1 MASPI
6 IAMNL
11 DDFLIEVAS
20 NTEDGDKGLR
30 TIAKEIQKRYNRYPL
45 LVAFIQHLGNL
56 SDPAEMEDFIANNWE
71 DVMEDKEGEPIDEEI
86 PFINNPD
93 IF

>member
-1 MASPI
+1 MAKSKMSAPRKSGNSTNDTPI

-56 SDPAEMEDFIANNWE
+56 SDPA
-71 DVMEDKEGEPIDEEI
+71 DEEI